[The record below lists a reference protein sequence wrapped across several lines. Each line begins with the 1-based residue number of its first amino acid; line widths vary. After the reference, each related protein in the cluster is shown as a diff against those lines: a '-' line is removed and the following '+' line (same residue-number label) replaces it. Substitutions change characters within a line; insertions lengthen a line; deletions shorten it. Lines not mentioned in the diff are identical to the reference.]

1 MDLSSITKERNHH
14 FNLSRQRVIAI
25 SWRSTP
31 SFHQYQPLFQH
42 HCKRSI
48 ALVNLPL
55 PSHSKSLSISQHHQ
69 YYRRQQHVL
78 LLPPFPSSL
87 HFLHSRLLLE
97 GDFTVVNTVASPQVP
112 AAAALHL
119 KGKWSVA
126 YGSVAVVSLT
136 ALREA
141 TKHMLRTWSKQSLT
155 PQSFDSSFRAVDDLA
170 TQYLIQSA
178 QHASFYTHTNMGKS
192 LSSSFLT
199 LRRFTTYASEI
210 AHLLPSTATTQ
221 YLLYSAL
228 QSLGSITVL
237 LDQVFAMIV
246 IIITLVAVYVIYI
259 LLRSSLQDKL
269 SFSSSSLTHRA
280 ELTLLRL
287 VGLRKSNAVSILLTQ
302 LLFFTLPG
310 IVAGLL
316 LSLVLYFPL
325 ALLLNN
331 SLHLDLPRFPPIS
344 SYFLS
349 SFIGLLSPLLALVA
363 PTLSFLKQARI
374 NAINRHHFVGSPVF
388 QLTFRK
394 GIPHTSK

>member
-1 MDLSSITKERNHH
+1 M
-14 FNLSRQRVIAI
+14 
-25 SWRSTP
+25 
-31 SFHQYQPLFQH
+31 
-42 HCKRSI
+42 
-48 ALVNLPL
+48 
-55 PSHSKSLSISQHHQ
+55 
-69 YYRRQQHVL
+69 
-78 LLPPFPSSL
+78 
-87 HFLHSRLLLE
+87 
-97 GDFTVVNTVASPQVP
+97 
-112 AAAALHL
+112 
-119 KGKWSVA
+119 A

-374 NAINRHHFVGSPVF
+374 NAINRHHSVGSPVF